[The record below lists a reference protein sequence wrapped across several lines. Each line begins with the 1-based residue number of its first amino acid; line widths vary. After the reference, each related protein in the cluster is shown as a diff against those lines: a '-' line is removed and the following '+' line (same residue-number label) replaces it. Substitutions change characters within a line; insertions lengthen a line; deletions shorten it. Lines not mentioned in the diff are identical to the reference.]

1 MMNNSVEKE
10 KRTVWRLTLTGL
22 MSALGF
28 VLMLIEIPIPFLI
41 PEFVKFDFSEVP
53 ALIATYMLGPVEG
66 IIVCLVKNLL
76 KAVFMS
82 TTGGIGELCNFLLGV
97 ALVLPSGIAFRRL
110 KSGRSMLVGGLFGS
124 AVMAALSLPVNYF
137 ISYPVY
143 TKFLPIETIVG
154 MYQKINP
161 NVTNL
166 AECLLIFNV
175 PFTFV
180 KGLIAAL
187 FSLFLYK
194 HLRPVFSNIYRE
206 K

>member
-66 IIVCLVKNLL
+66 IVVCLVKNLL

-82 TTGGIGELCNFLLGV
+82 STGGIGELV
-97 ALVLPSGIAFRRL
+97 PAQAS
-110 KSGRSMLVGGLFGS
+110 S
-124 AVMAALSLPVNYF
+124 ATSCSASPLC
-137 ISYPVY
+137 
-143 TKFLPIETIVG
+143 FLPESPSDG
-154 MYQKINP
+154 
-161 NVTNL
+161 
-166 AECLLIFNV
+166 
-175 PFTFV
+175 
-180 KGLIAAL
+180 
-187 FSLFLYK
+187 
-194 HLRPVFSNIYRE
+194 
-206 K
+206 